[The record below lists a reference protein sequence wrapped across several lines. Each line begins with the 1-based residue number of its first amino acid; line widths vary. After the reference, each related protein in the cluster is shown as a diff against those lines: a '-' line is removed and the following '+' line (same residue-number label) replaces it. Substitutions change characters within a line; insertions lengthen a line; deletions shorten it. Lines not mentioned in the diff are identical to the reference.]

1 MDLCVD
7 PKPPEPESG
16 RPELRNRRRMGIFP
30 REGDAYQNAAD
41 EFLRRGEGTRYQ
53 NKVNRE
59 NSFRV
64 PSAVFRKT
72 ETHTSS
78 PPVLTVE

>member
-7 PKPPEPESG
+7 PKPPGPESG
-16 RPELRNRRRMGIFP
+16 CPELHNRRRTGIFP
-30 REGDAYQNAAD
+30 REGDACQNAAD

-53 NKVNRE
+53 SKANRE

-72 ETHTSS
+72 EIHPSS

>member
-1 MDLCVD
+1 VCAGVAENGEDSCAKTATIAAVRSALF
-7 PKPPEPESG
+7 
-16 RPELRNRRRMGIFP
+16 NA
-30 REGDAYQNAAD
+30 DA
-41 EFLRRGEGTRYQ
+41 FLRRGEGTRYQ

-72 ETHTSS
+72 ETHPSS
-78 PPVLTVE
+78 PSVLTIE

>member
-1 MDLCVD
+1 
-7 PKPPEPESG
+7 
-16 RPELRNRRRMGIFP
+16 MGIFP

-72 ETHTSS
+72 ETHPSS